1 MPLEKLRPGKKLK
14 LGFRAEHVAP
24 EQGAAPG
31 LSPKEGVMQG
41 EVEAQKHLGPRAYLH
56 TRTPRG
62 SSK

>member
-14 LGFRAEHVAP
+14 LGFRAEHV
-24 EQGAAPG
+24 APG